1 MVELLHDMTPV
12 IEIHETYVK
21 QTCRNHC
28 AIGGPN
34 GRQILTLPVT
44 RPNGNRTMI
53 KEIRIDNRQPWQRI
67 HWRSIVTAY
76 SNAPFFLYYK
86 DDLEPFYSRP
96 WEFLIEF
103 NTALLSRLLEVI
115 RIPRP
120 ITYTGHFHHELLR
133 TGQLDPVSKK
143 NLFSNTPY
151 LQPFSPV
158 NGFLANLSVID
169 ALFNLGPETR
179 EYLEKQ

>member
-1 MVELLHDMTPV
+1 MVELLHDMNPV

-44 RPNGNRTMI
+44 RPNGNRTLT
-53 KEIRIDNRQPWQRI
+53 KDIRIDNRQPWQRI

-76 SNAPFFLYYK
+76 SNAPFFLYYQ
-86 DDLEPFYSRP
+86 DYLEPFYSRS